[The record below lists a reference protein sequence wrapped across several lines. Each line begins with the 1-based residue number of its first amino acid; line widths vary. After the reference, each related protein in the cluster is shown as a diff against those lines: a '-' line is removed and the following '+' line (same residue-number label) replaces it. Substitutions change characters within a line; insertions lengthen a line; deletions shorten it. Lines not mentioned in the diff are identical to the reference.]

1 MIRITCPNCGASGQ
15 LDESRKPAG
24 TANINCPRCKHSF
37 PLLPSNKADFSY
49 QEQPRAVPTPVP
61 SAGPPTTST
70 AADEPPKDLAS
81 CIVCNGNFDVK
92 SLEKVNDNLVC
103 AGCKPMYEQ
112 MLSLG
117 LTSSVSKHYGGFWIR
132 FAAKLVDG
140 LILWAVNMGIN
151 MALMM
156 AIGKTHSPKLVS
168 ATAIFIALI
177 QIIIGVA
184 YYIYFLA
191 SNYQATPGKMICNLK
206 VVNEQGD
213 KISTGQAAG
222 RYFAEILSGLILM
235 IGYIMAAF
243 DPEKRTLHD
252 KICKTRVVYK

>member
-1 MIRITCPNCGASGQ
+1 MIKIACPHCGASGQ
-15 LDESRKPAG
+15 LDESQKPAG
-24 TANINCPRCKHSF
+24 ATNINCPRCKRSF
-37 PLLPSNKADFSY
+37 PFTPANQADFSW
-49 QEQPRAVPTPVP
+49 QEQSSTVPPPVP
-61 SAGPPTTST
+61 PSSGTPAT
-70 AADEPPKDLAS
+70 AEPETPKDLAS

-92 SLEKVNDNLVC
+92 ALEKVNDNLVC

-151 MALMM
+151 MVLMM

-177 QIIIGVA
+177 QLIIGVA

-191 SNYQATPGKMICNLK
+191 SNYQATPGKMLCNLK
-206 VVNEQGD
+206 VVNDQGE
-213 KISTGQAAG
+213 KISTRQAAG
-222 RYFAEILSGLILM
+222 RYLAEMLSSLILM

-243 DPEKRTLHD
+243 DPEKRALHD
-252 KICKTRVVYK
+252 RICKTRVVYK